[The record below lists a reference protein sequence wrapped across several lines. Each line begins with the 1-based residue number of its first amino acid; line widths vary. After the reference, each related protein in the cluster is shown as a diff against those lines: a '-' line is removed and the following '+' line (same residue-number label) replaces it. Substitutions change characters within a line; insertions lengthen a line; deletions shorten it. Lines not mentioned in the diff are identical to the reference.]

1 MFSLLMYYYIVILKI
16 WAPQIQYSM
25 LNISILKEVC
35 EVIEKNLPIQ
45 KISQFGGNVLSP
57 MYFQNM
63 ILKVRV
69 YRRF

>member
-1 MFSLLMYYYIVILKI
+1 MFSLLTYHYIVILKI
-16 WAPQIQYSM
+16 GAPQIQHSM

-35 EVIEKNLPIQ
+35 EVIDKNLPIQ
-45 KISQFGGNVLSP
+45 KISQFGGNVLTT